1 MEFARL
7 HKETIMIGRLC
18 PRTQLA
24 AGWLA
29 ILLPIVARSTRAAA
43 DDSKALEGLWA
54 GSWGLM
60 IDADGTVHQ
69 PVIAELTIKGNRVEM
84 LSMPGLG
91 QLRGTFA
98 IDPAAL
104 AISISPAS
112 EKETRPADSTTYH
125 YQITGDKLTLTDSN
139 KQSVEFTR
147 QGAASVPLAD
157 AAVEFAVATGINDAG
172 DLLVTKVTALR
183 AIRDGATFFESS
195 EQKLKTKQAAVF
207 VADESGLKKI
217 STDDAR
223 RLIRG
228 PTPIVVAYRN
238 EQHAD
243 ARGDAL
249 YRLWTANG
257 SADADSNSV
266 MRSMS
271 RVLRPGALVFV
282 LSAKENAPVP

>member
-1 MEFARL
+1 
-7 HKETIMIGRLC
+7 MIGRLC
-18 PRTQLA
+18 PRTLLA

-29 ILLPIVARSTRAAA
+29 ILLSIVAHSAEAA
-43 DDSKALEGLWA
+43 DDDPNVLEGLWA
-54 GSWGLM
+54 GSWGLT

-69 PVIAELTIKGNRVEM
+69 PVIAELMIKGNRVEM
-84 LSMPGLG
+84 LSMPGLA
-91 QLRGTFA
+91 QLGGTFM
-98 IDPAAL
+98 IDPAAHT
-104 AISISPAS
+104 ISISPAGQ
-112 EKETRPADSTTYH
+112 KETPPAEVTIYR
-125 YQITGDKLTLTDSN
+125 YRIKGDKLTLTDSS

-147 QGAASVPLAD
+147 RGAADVPLAD
-157 AAVEFAVATGINDAG
+157 AAVELAVATGINAAG
-172 DLLVTKVTALR
+172 DVLVMKVTALR

-195 EQKLKTKQAAVF
+195 EQKLKTKQASVF
-207 VADESGLKKI
+207 VTHESGLKKI